1 MGHTIKLAAV
11 GAVAFMVLDGVWLGL
26 LMKNFYR
33 DQLAPIVR
41 LADGGIA
48 PNWPAAFV
56 VYVLLG
62 TGIAL
67 FVIPRAST
75 VPLGGGLGALFGLV
89 VYGVYDFTNYS
100 TLRQWPFVLTLADIG
115 VGSGGVGR
123 RARRPS
129 GSWLDEQTTR
139 GARRAIRSAPSPS

>member
-1 MGHTIKLAAV
+1 MGHTLKLAAI
-11 GAVAFMVLDGVWLGL
+11 GAVAYMVLDGVWLGL

-41 LADGGIA
+41 LAAGGIA

-56 VYVLLG
+56 VYILLG

-67 FVIPRAST
+67 FVIPRAPT
-75 VPLGGGLGALFGLV
+75 VPLAAAYGAVFGLV

-100 TLRQWPFVLTLADIG
+100 TLRQWPFALTLVDVAWG
-115 VGSGGVGR
+115 AVASAACGAVVRSV
-123 RARRPS
+123 
-129 GSWLDEQTTR
+129 TR
-139 GARRAIRSAPSPS
+139 

>member
-1 MGHTIKLAAV
+1 
-11 GAVAFMVLDGVWLGL
+11 
-26 LMKNFYR
+26 MKNFYR
-33 DQLAPIVR
+33 EQLAPVVR

-56 VYVLLG
+56 VYALLG

-75 VPLGGGLGALFGLV
+75 VSLAAAYGALFGLV

-100 TLRQWPFVLTLADIG
+100 TLRQWPFVLTLAD
-115 VGSGGVGR
+115 VAWGSAASALAAV
-123 RARRPS
+123 AV
-129 GSWLDEQTTR
+129 
-139 GARRAIRSAPSPS
+139 RSVVR

>member
-1 MGHTIKLAAV
+1 MAAAA
-11 GAVAFMVLDGVWLGL
+11 AVAFMVLDGIWLGL

-41 LADGGIA
+41 LANGSIA
-48 PNWPAAFV
+48 PNWPAAVV

-67 FVIPRAST
+67 LVIPRAPT
-75 VPLGGGLGALFGLV
+75 VPLAAAYGALFGLV

-100 TLRQWPFVLTLADIG
+100 TLRQWPLVLALADVTWG
-115 VGSGGVGR
+115 AVASAGCAAAVR
-123 RARRPS
+123 MVAR
-129 GSWLDEQTTR
+129 
-139 GARRAIRSAPSPS
+139 

>member
-1 MGHTIKLAAV
+1 MGQTIKLAAL
-11 GAVAFMVLDGVWLGL
+11 GAVAFMVLDGVWLGV

-48 PNWPAAFV
+48 PNWPAAFA
-56 VYVLLG
+56 VYALLG

-67 FVIPRAST
+67 FVIPRAPT
-75 VPLGGGLGALFGLV
+75 VSLAAAAYGALFGFV

-100 TLRQWPFVLTLADIG
+100 TLRQWPFVLTLADVAWG
-115 VGSGGVGR
+115 TV
-123 RARRPS
+123 A
-129 GSWLDEQTTR
+129 
-139 GARRAIRSAPSPS
+139 SAACAAVVRFVVR

>member
-1 MGHTIKLAAV
+1 MGETVRLAAV
-11 GAVAFMVLDGVWLGL
+11 AAVTFMVLDGVWLGV
-26 LMKNFYR
+26 LMKHFYR
-33 DQLAPIVR
+33 EQLAPIVR

-67 FVIPRAST
+67 FVIPRAPT
-75 VPLGGGLGALFGLV
+75 VSLAAAYGALFGLV

-100 TLRQWPFVLTLADIG
+100 TLRQWPFVLTLADVAWG
-115 VGSGGVGR
+115 TV
-123 RARRPS
+123 A
-129 GSWLDEQTTR
+129 
-139 GARRAIRSAPSPS
+139 SAACAAVVRFVVR

>member
-1 MGHTIKLAAV
+1 
-11 GAVAFMVLDGVWLGL
+11 MVLDALWLGV

-33 DQLAPIVR
+33 TQLAPIVR

-67 FVIPRAST
+67 FVIPRAPT
-75 VPLGGGLGALFGLV
+75 VSLAAVYGVLFGLV

-100 TLRQWPFVLTLADIG
+100 TLRQWPFVLTLADVAWG
-115 VGSGGVGR
+115 AVASAAAAVVVR
-123 RARRPS
+123 L
-129 GSWLDEQTTR
+129 LDR
-139 GARRAIRSAPSPS
+139 

>member
-1 MGHTIKLAAV
+1 MGLTIKRAAV

-33 DQLAPIVR
+33 EQLSPIVR
-41 LADGGIA
+41 LVDGGIA

-67 FVIPRAST
+67 FVVPRAAT
-75 VPLGGGLGALFGLV
+75 VSSAAGFGALFGLV

-100 TLRQWPFVLTLADIG
+100 TLRQWPFALTLADTVWGTLASAAAAVTVRI
-115 VGSGGVGR
+115 V
-123 RARRPS
+123 AR
-129 GSWLDEQTTR
+129 
-139 GARRAIRSAPSPS
+139 

>member
-1 MGHTIKLAAV
+1 MGHSLTLAAI
-11 GAVAFMVLDGVWLGL
+11 GAVTYMVLDGVWLGL

-33 DQLAPIVR
+33 TQLAPIVR

-48 PNWPAAFV
+48 PNWPAALV

-67 FVIPRAST
+67 FVIPRAPT
-75 VPLGGGLGALFGLV
+75 VPLAAAYGAVFGLV

-100 TLRQWPFVLTLADIG
+100 TLRQWPFVLTLAD
-115 VGSGGVGR
+115 V
-123 RARRPS
+123 A
-129 GSWLDEQTTR
+129 W
-139 GARRAIRSAPSPS
+139 GAVASAACAAVVRSAAR

>member
-1 MGHTIKLAAV
+1 MGQTIKLAAL
-11 GAVAFMVLDGVWLGL
+11 GTVAFMVLDGIWLGV
-26 LMKNFYR
+26 LMTNFYR

-48 PNWPAAFV
+48 PNWPAAFL

-75 VPLGGGLGALFGLV
+75 VSRAAGYGALFGLV

-100 TLRQWPFVLTLADIG
+100 TLRQWPFVLAMADLAWG
-115 VGSGGVGR
+115 VT
-123 RARRPS
+123 A
-129 GSWLDEQTTR
+129 
-139 GARRAIRSAPSPS
+139 SAACAVAVRMMVR

>member
-1 MGHTIKLAAV
+1 MVMGRTIRLAAL
-11 GAVAFMVLDGVWLGL
+11 GAVAFMVLDGAWLGL

-48 PNWPAAFV
+48 PNWPAACA
-56 VYVLLG
+56 VYALLG

-67 FVIPRAST
+67 FVIPRAAT
-75 VPLGGGLGALFGLV
+75 VSAAAVYGALFGLV

-100 TLRQWPFVLTLADIG
+100 TLRQWPFVLTLAD
-115 VGSGGVGR
+115 V
-123 RARRPS
+123 A
-129 GSWLDEQTTR
+129 W
-139 GARRAIRSAPSPS
+139 GAAASAVAAVAVRSVVR

>member
-1 MGHTIKLAAV
+1 MGQTIKLAAI
-11 GAVAFMVLDGVWLGL
+11 GAIAFMALDGVWLGVV
-26 LMKNFYR
+26 MKNFYR

-62 TGIAL
+62 IGIAI
-67 FVIPRAST
+67 FAIPRAATLSSAA
-75 VPLGGGLGALFGLV
+75 GYGALLGLV

-100 TLRQWPFVLTLADIG
+100 TLRQWPFALTLVDVAWG
-115 VGSGGVGR
+115 ATASALATMAVR
-123 RARRPS
+123 TFAR
-129 GSWLDEQTTR
+129 
-139 GARRAIRSAPSPS
+139 

>member
-1 MGHTIKLAAV
+1 MGQTLTLAAV
-11 GAVAFMVLDGVWLGL
+11 GAVACMVLDGIWFGM
-26 LMKNFYR
+26 LMKSFYR

-67 FVIPRAST
+67 FVIPRASAISST
-75 VPLGGGLGALFGLV
+75 AGYGAVLGLV
-89 VYGVYDFTNYS
+89 VYGVNDFTNYS
-100 TLRQWPFVLTLADIG
+100 TLRQWPFVLVLVDVAWG
-115 VGSGGVGR
+115 MAASAACAAVVR
-123 RARRPS
+123 VAAR
-129 GSWLDEQTTR
+129 
-139 GARRAIRSAPSPS
+139 

>member
-1 MGHTIKLAAV
+1 MRTSLGLTLKLAAV

-33 DQLAPIVR
+33 EQLSPIAR

-48 PNWPAAFV
+48 PNWPAAFI
-56 VYVLLG
+56 VYLLLG

-67 FVIPRAST
+67 FVIPQAAT
-75 VPLGGGLGALFGLV
+75 VWSAAAFGALFGLV

-100 TLRQWPFVLTLADIG
+100 TLRQWPFALALVDVAWG
-115 VGSGGVGR
+115 ALASAAAAVAVR
-123 RARRPS
+123 MVAR
-129 GSWLDEQTTR
+129 
-139 GARRAIRSAPSPS
+139 

>member
-1 MGHTIKLAAV
+1 MGPTIKNAAL
-11 GAVAFMVLDGVWLGL
+11 GAIAFMVLDGVWLGV

-33 DQLAPIVR
+33 DQLAQIVR
-41 LADGGIA
+41 LANGGIA

-75 VPLGGGLGALFGLV
+75 ASLAAAYGALFGLV

-100 TLRQWPFVLTLADIG
+100 TLRQWPLVLALAD
-115 VGSGGVGR
+115 V
-123 RARRPS
+123 A
-129 GSWLDEQTTR
+129 W
-139 GARRAIRSAPSPS
+139 GAVASAAAAVAVRMMDR